1 MMEYRQQ
8 EWKKVQEKILDANAV
23 QALTDALKH
32 GLRN

>member
-23 QALTDALKH
+23 RALTDALKH